1 VEDYAK
7 KKGMTAKI
15 YKAGKDFG
23 YLKKYGA
30 VMKSV
35 LIINETKK
43 YQTLTEEIIKKAIDE
58 AI

>member
-1 VEDYAK
+1 MKDYAK
-7 KKGMTAKI
+7 KKGITAKI

-30 VMKSV
+30 VMKSI

-43 YQTLTEEIIKKAIDE
+43 YQTLSEEIIKKAIDE
-58 AI
+58 AV